1 MDLNSTGSLS
11 LSSGNSIDTQQTSNL
26 DNNQATKSFHS
37 LPASQI
43 AISNNIN
50 DSLSPPTTVITSLI
64 MPGLLAVGQAAVSQP
79 SSSTQSDT
87 VSHKPQSA
95 ISTKSGNHT
104 GARGRLLQHISSE
117 SNLALHRREHFNGK
131 QKKTAAVSDPE
142 LPELSPPSV
151 QQSMRVVSSPSK
163 FSSTLTPSFS
173 SPQASII
180 AELSP
185 STSPSHHS
193 RKHKYRPTH
202 GSSSPGTIKSLLP
215 RGFRKSGRRSKSTNI
230 SSSPSL
236 SPSRYYLDPAFGEKA
251 CPLFDSNP
259 NIGK

>member
-1 MDLNSTGSLS
+1 MDSNSTSSPS

-26 DNNQATKSFHS
+26 DTNQAPMSFHS
-37 LPASQI
+37 LPTSQTTI
-43 AISNNIN
+43 GNNIN
-50 DSLSPPTTVITSLI
+50 DALSPSTTVSTSSI
-64 MPGLLAVGQAAVSQP
+64 MPGLLSVGQAAVSQA

-87 VSHKPQSA
+87 ISHKPQSP

-104 GARGRLLQHISSE
+104 GARSRLLQHISSE
-117 SNLALHRREHFNGK
+117 SNLALHKRELFNGK
-131 QKKTAAVSDPE
+131 QKNTAVFPDPE

-163 FSSTLTPSFS
+163 ISSTLTPSFS

-180 AELSP
+180 AEFSP

-193 RKHKYRPTH
+193 RKHKYRHTH

-215 RGFRKSGRRSKSTNI
+215 RGFKKSGRRSKSTNI
-230 SSSPSL
+230 SLSPSL
-236 SPSRYYLDPAFGEKA
+236 SPSRHYLDPASEEKSY
-251 CPLFDSNP
+251 PLLDSNP